1 MRYTK
6 LCCAVAVLLFSSWL
20 HAGQEE
26 FDDCMLAH
34 LKDSKHDIATHLIRQ
49 ACYENY
55 KNPSFTSDK
64 RKAYNTCLLKHLVG
78 VESFEAVMEI
88 NAACSRKY
96 R

>member
-1 MRYTK
+1 MHYIQRIF
-6 LCCAVAVLLFSSWL
+6 AVTLLGFPALL
-20 HAGQEE
+20 HAGQVE

-34 LKDSKHDIATHLIRQ
+34 LKDSKHDVATHLIRQ

-55 KNPSFTSDK
+55 KNPSFTSAK
-64 RKAYNTCLLKHLVG
+64 RKAYNACILKHVVG

-88 NAACSRKY
+88 NAACSRKH